1 MWNRYCKPSEA
12 PERVRDL
19 TTIMTKLMARIGIM
33 TFMLFSIPPL
43 MPFETTKQQKA
54 RITMNMTMVTG
65 SRSDVVLNNSTVSTW
80 ANLLVT
86 ANHRYLSTH
95 AHTVVNVDITIMTM
109 ATMNIPIHVH
119 FLPTKSL
126 NAPGSPCLVALP
138 MPCSAHMNGMAKQK
152 NITR

>member
-12 PERVRDL
+12 PESVRDL

-86 ANHRYLSTH
+86 ANCRF
-95 AHTVVNVDITIMTM
+95 TID
-109 ATMNIPIHVH
+109 VR
-119 FLPTKSL
+119 L
-126 NAPGSPCLVALP
+126 
-138 MPCSAHMNGMAKQK
+138 
-152 NITR
+152 